1 MEVVI
6 LEQMV
11 PENHLLRKLDRGI
24 DFINKLCAPLY
35 SEILGGRWVP
45 QACAQGRAL
54 WEIPFRIPER
64 QKRLS
69 LSTKIRADIHQ
80 SFRLP
85 RILEQQQRLQKL
97 SVQRKMPFLQY
108 DKKVGD
114 APCLAGRNPKSSMA
128 CVTRACSDFITCS
141 SSPSLHNFHAQHKTD
156 R

>member
-24 DFINKLCAPLY
+24 DFSFINKLCAPLY

-97 SVQRKMPFLQY
+97 SLQKAMHFL
-108 DKKVGD
+108 
-114 APCLAGRNPKSSMA
+114 PP
-128 CVTRACSDFITCS
+128 
-141 SSPSLHNFHAQHKTD
+141 
-156 R
+156 

>member
-24 DFINKLCAPLY
+24 DFSFINKLCAPLY

-97 SVQRKMPFLQY
+97 SLQKAMHFLPPWQE
-108 DKKVGD
+108 GWWR
-114 APCLAGRNPKSSMA
+114 AMFGRTKSKELHGLRYARMLG
-128 CVTRACSDFITCS
+128 
-141 SSPSLHNFHAQHKTD
+141 LHNMLEQSFLTQLPCTT
-156 R
+156 